1 MHVRL
6 ALVAL
11 SLGSLAAAG
20 CFRNL
25 KKDTA
30 FVNDPTGKDKVV
42 APTPPLPTGKAL
54 TPAPSAGG
62 VKPPKLEL
70 APGTLPPLPGMP
82 GTPSNSPPVSVPD
95 APKAAPRDADD
106 ELLGMDDD
114 PQRKGILQRLR
125 ERREEK
131 EKEKK
136 EREEKEKKDRPV
148 LPPAVEPKKSEPD
161 RKPAVDPQKGEPD
174 KKLILEPE
182 PKPQPKPTAS
192 PGDLKTVRGLVDE
205 AAKRFVA
212 IPDFES
218 KLTKRETVSG
228 KKQPT
233 EEMRFLFRQEPFSVR
248 LTVTGEHGRGREVVF
263 VKGQNNG
270 KLIIVTGEGDNR
282 LLGAGKKLE
291 LDPDNPLATSRTR
304 GKIEDS
310 GIGRPIRVLS
320 KFVEEAEAGKRPA
333 DSIRSLGKVERK
345 EFGSPVDGVE
355 VTLKTSDDPLM
366 PKGGKRQYY
375 FDVDPKSPSYRLPV
389 LVITSEPDGAE
400 VEYYCF
406 TDFKAPAKLTDAD
419 FVVKGKR

>member
-6 ALVAL
+6 ALAAL
-11 SLGSLAAAG
+11 TLGSLASAG

-25 KKDTA
+25 KKAPA
-30 FVNDPTGKDKVV
+30 FLNDDKVV
-42 APTPPLPTGKAL
+42 APTPPLPTGNAVAA
-54 TPAPSAGG
+54 APSAGG

-70 APGTLPPLPGMP
+70 APGSLPPLPGMP
-82 GTPSNSPPVSVPD
+82 GTPSHLPPASVPD
-95 APKAAPRDADD
+95 GPSAVQTSAELSDD
-106 ELLGMDDD
+106 E
-114 PQRKGILQRLR
+114 QRKGIRERLR

-131 EKEKK
+131 KKEQEEKEKK
-136 EREEKEKKDRPV
+136 ERPV
-148 LPPAVEPKKSEPD
+148 LPPAVEPKKGEPD
-161 RKPAVDPQKGEPD
+161 KKPTVDPQKGEPD
-174 KKLILEPE
+174 KKLILEPADK
-182 PKPQPKPTAS
+182 KPQQPTA
-192 PGDLKTVRGLVDE
+192 PAGDLKAIRGLADD
-205 AAKRFVA
+205 AARRFA
-212 IPDFES
+212 ALPDFES
-218 KLTKRETVSG
+218 KLTKRETVGG

-233 EEMRFLFRQEPFSVR
+233 EEMRFLFRHEPFSVR

-333 DSIRSLGKVERK
+333 DSVRSLGKVERK

-355 VTLKTSDDPLM
+355 VTLKPADDPLL

-375 FDVDPKSPSYRLPV
+375 FDADPKSPSYRLPV
-389 LVITSEPDGAE
+389 LVITTEPDGAE

-419 FVVKGKR
+419 FVVKDRRSR

>member
-6 ALVAL
+6 ALVAIA
-11 SLGSLAAAG
+11 LGSLAAAG

-30 FVNDPTGKDKVV
+30 FLNDPPGKDKVV

-82 GTPSNSPPVSVPD
+82 GTPSHAAPDSVPD
-95 APKAAPRDADD
+95 APKALPRDTDD
-106 ELLGMDDD
+106 ELTGMDDD

-136 EREEKEKKDRPV
+136 EQEEKEKKDRPV

-161 RKPAVDPQKGEPD
+161 KKLMLEPADKDQKPAPARPAT
-174 KKLILEPE
+174 
-182 PKPQPKPTAS
+182 PT
-192 PGDLKTVRGLVDE
+192 GDLKVIRSLVDE
-205 AAKRFVA
+205 AGKRFSAV
-212 IPDFES
+212 PDFES
-218 KLTKRETVSG
+218 KLTKRETVGG

-291 LDPDNPLATSRTR
+291 LEPDNPLATSRTR
-304 GKIEDS
+304 GRIEDS
-310 GIGRPIRVLS
+310 GLGRPIRSLA
-320 KFVEEAEAGKRPA
+320 KFVDDVEAGKRSA

-345 EFGSPVDGVE
+345 EFASPVDGVE
-355 VTLKTSDDPLM
+355 VTLKTSDDPLL

-375 FDVDPKSPSYRLPV
+375 FDADTKSPSYRFPV
-389 LVITSEPDGAE
+389 LVITTEPDGTE

-406 TDFKAPAKLTDAD
+406 TEFKVPAKLTDAD
-419 FVVKGKR
+419 FVVKGRR

>member
-6 ALVAL
+6 ALIAL
-11 SLGSLAAAG
+11 ALGSLAAAG

-25 KKDTA
+25 KKGTA
-30 FVNDPTGKDKVV
+30 FLNDPPGKDQVV

-70 APGTLPPLPGMP
+70 EPGSLPPLPGMP
-82 GTPSNSPPVSVPD
+82 GTPSNSPPASVPD
-95 APKAAPRDADD
+95 GPPAVQASAD
-106 ELLGMDDD
+106 LADDD

-131 EKEKK
+131 ERERK

-148 LPPAVEPKKSEPD
+148 LPPAVEPKKSD
-161 RKPAVDPQKGEPD
+161 PD
-174 KKLILEPE
+174 KKLILEPADKDM
-182 PKPQPKPTAS
+182 KPAPDHPATPA
-192 PGDLKTVRGLVDE
+192 GDLKVIRGMVDE
-205 AAKRFVA
+205 AGKRFAA

-218 KLTKRETVSG
+218 KLTKRETAGG

-291 LDPDNPLATSRTR
+291 IEPDNPLATSRTR
-304 GKIEDS
+304 GRIEDS
-310 GIGRPIRVLS
+310 GIGRPIRILA
-320 KFVEEAEAGKRPA
+320 KFVEEAEAGKRSA
-333 DSIRSLGKVERK
+333 DSIRSLGTVERK
-345 EFGSPVDGVE
+345 EFASPVDGVE
-355 VTLKTSDDPLM
+355 VTLKASDDPLM

-375 FDVDPKSPSYRLPV
+375 FDADPKSPSYRLPV
-389 LVITSEPDGAE
+389 LVVTTEPDGAE
-400 VEYYCF
+400 VEYFCF
-406 TDFKAPAKLTDAD
+406 TDFRVPAKLTDAD
-419 FVVKGKR
+419 FVVKGRK